1 MNIGKVVSINFN
13 QFKVKIFSEITG
25 GSVNLSGDTYY
36 FGNIGSYLKA
46 INALG
51 ESIICEVISIFDSD
65 LYNEKKEI
73 KKKFGEKVK
82 MYRNLAKLTQEQ
94 LAEKCGCSP
103 QTISGTETG
112 YSFPSSNILSPNS

>member
-65 LYNEKKEI
+65 LYNDKKAFNVEGHRELILKPIGIIDKKIGYWI
-73 KKKFGEKVK
+73 K
-82 MYRNLAKLTQEQ
+82 NTQ
-94 LAEKCGCSP
+94 G
-103 QTISGTETG
+103 
-112 YSFPSSNILSPNS
+112 